1 MVTAGL
7 SRAPSPSTGSAL
19 SSFLVEIAI
28 TSECNFNLLQEA
40 KYFLKLIA
48 IFVDFA

>member
-1 MVTAGL
+1 MDSPRQPCSQPRRDVPWGIRPRGTAN
-7 SRAPSPSTGSAL
+7 
-19 SSFLVEIAI
+19 
-28 TSECNFNLLQEA
+28 TSECNLNLLKEA